1 MLRMTRKTLAIV
13 ALFVLAVVPT
23 AFAGTRSLDSGTR
36 INTGA
41 TAGGIVSSV
50 NGNLIHLA
58 GGTITIDSTGAK
70 INTTIEPGMILFA
83 TLKSSDVA
91 PNAPL
96 QAATI
101 TVTRIPD
108 GTLFGPVQSV
118 DVANNTLTLLGRTI
132 HVTSETSFGGLHK
145 SRDSAKP
152 GLADILPN
160 HIVQVT
166 ADESNGRLIA
176 SSVLLLA
183 PMPPEVHA
191 TKGKVKTIGASSWV
205 IERERGD
212 DITVLIDAQTK
223 IVGSP
228 KAGDE
233 VEVLYRVDSA
243 NAFVAISIIKFER
256 PKPPPTID
264 VFRFSGKVESIE
276 PHAWVVA
283 KAETSEKVTLV
294 IDRKTKIDP
303 GVRTGDNVEVLAQ
316 RNSDGTVTA
325 LAIVRRLF

>member
-1 MLRMTRKTLAIV
+1 MLRMTRKTLPLA
-13 ALFVLAVVPT
+13 ALFVLALVT
-23 AFAGTRSLDSGTR
+23 NAFAGTRTVDSGTR

-58 GGTITIDSTGAK
+58 GGTITIDATGAK

-91 PNAPL
+91 PGAPL
-96 QAATI
+96 QAATV

-118 DVANNTLTLLGRTI
+118 DVASNTFTLLGRTI

-145 SRDSAKP
+145 SRDSVKP

-191 TKGKVKTIGASSWV
+191 TNGKVKTIGASSWV
-205 IERERGD
+205 IERERGG
-212 DITVLIDAQTK
+212 DITVLVDAQTK

-256 PKPPPTID
+256 PKPPTID
-264 VFRFSGKVESIE
+264 IFRFSGKVESIE
-276 PHAWVVA
+276 SNAWVVV
-283 KAETSEKVTLV
+283 KAETSEKVKLV
-294 IDRKTKIDP
+294 IDRNTKIDP